1 MAGMKQMLFG
11 AVIAGAVMIGTTLSS
26 LAADL
31 PLKAFFGVWSGSGLA
46 RNEESD
52 YFGLTIRDLDVTIQG
67 NGKGFT
73 LGWTT
78 VLREGGDPKNAKV
91 KRKSESLNFQPT
103 ARPGIYA
110 PSESSRD
117 PVGGGRTIWARVK
130 DQTITVNTLS
140 VLDDGGFELQR
151 YDRTLT
157 DLGLELD
164 FISVRD
170 HGIVRRV
177 TGRLTK
183 QAN

>member
-1 MAGMKQMLFG
+1 MASIKRALFG
-11 AVIAGAVMIGTTLSS
+11 AVVAAFVLIGTTLSS

-31 PLKAFFGVWSGSGLA
+31 PLKAFFGTWSGTGLA

-67 NGKGFT
+67 AGEGFV
-73 LGWTT
+73 LNWTT
-78 VLREGGDPKNAKV
+78 VLREGGDPKNPKV
-91 KRKSESLNFQPT
+91 KRKSESLSFQPT

-110 PSESSRD
+110 PAESARD
-117 PVGGGRTIWARVK
+117 PVAGGRTIWARVK
-130 DQTITVNTLS
+130 GQTLTVSTLS

-157 DLGLELD
+157 DLGMELD
-164 FISVRD
+164 FVSMRD
-170 HGIVRRV
+170 HGIARHV

>member
-1 MAGMKQMLFG
+1 MTGMKRALFG
-11 AVIAGAVMIGTTLSS
+11 AIIAASVLLGTTLSS

-31 PLKAFFGVWSGSGLA
+31 PIKAFFCTWSGSGLA

-52 YFGLTIRDLDVTIQG
+52 YFGLTIRDLDVTLQAAG
-67 NGKGFT
+67 QGFT
-73 LGWTT
+73 LSWTT
-78 VLREGGDPKNAKV
+78 VMREGGDPKNPNV

-103 ARPGIYA
+103 ERPGIFA
-110 PSESSRD
+110 PKEASRD
-117 PVGGGRTIWARVK
+117 PIAGGRTMWARVK
-130 DQTITVNTLS
+130 GQTLTVSTIA

-157 DLGLELD
+157 DLGMELD
-164 FISVRD
+164 FISMHD
-170 HGIVRRV
+170 HGVARHV